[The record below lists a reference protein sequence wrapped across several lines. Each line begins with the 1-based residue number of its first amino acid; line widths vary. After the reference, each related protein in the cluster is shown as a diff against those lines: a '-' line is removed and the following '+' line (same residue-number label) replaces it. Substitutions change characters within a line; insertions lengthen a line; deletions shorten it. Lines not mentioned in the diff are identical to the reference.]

1 MQEERNNS
9 IPQNEGEENVE
20 KNEQPGERFESDTQK
35 IVRRH
40 LEDPDHVI
48 TEEEMKNI
56 RVGMTPPLDG
66 ETTYE
71 RMKNEDLVEEEE
83 ERLIGDTDDIEE
95 SKNDKDNRVTPWDT
109 IDPD

>member
-9 IPQNEGEENVE
+9 IPQNGGEENVE
-20 KNEQPGERFESDTQK
+20 KNEQSGERFESDTQK

-56 RVGMTPPLDG
+56 RVGMSPPLEG
-66 ETTYE
+66 EIAYE
-71 RMKNEDLVEEEE
+71 RIKNEDLVEEEE
-83 ERLIGDTDDIEE
+83 ERLIGDTDDIEKSNNE
-95 SKNDKDNRVTPWDT
+95 KDSRVTPWDT